1 MKGLSLNFSFA
12 TLLFVATTLL
22 ADDTEILIGKWTV
35 KKVDDQGQK
44 FTQTIEVRKDKF
56 IFQILAADD
65 QVVLHAEG
73 DLKLARLGPFNFA
86 RFSHI
91 RAGESSAN
99 LQQVDDEYGCIYT
112 LDTETWTVASNF
124 DKQRGQTPSLDRYGR
139 VKATAQTGTL
149 VIDEIEMAETPQS
162 ATWFLCFEA
171 NVEGVSR
178 RYYVEDKG
186 YDKSQVRIPVA
197 LELPKVR
204 SGQKCTFKMQLD
216 DVDADVCTDEVD
228 NQSTGEFSVGERG
241 SQTYKPEGNWRYTI
255 SWHLK

>member
-86 RFSHI
+86 RFSPHPGWRI
-91 RAGESSAN
+91 VCESP
-99 LQQVDDEYGCIYT
+99 
-112 LDTETWTVASNF
+112 AS
-124 DKQRGQTPSLDRYGR
+124 GR
-139 VKATAQTGTL
+139 
-149 VIDEIEMAETPQS
+149 
-162 ATWFLCFEA
+162 
-171 NVEGVSR
+171 
-178 RYYVEDKG
+178 
-186 YDKSQVRIPVA
+186 
-197 LELPKVR
+197 
-204 SGQKCTFKMQLD
+204 
-216 DVDADVCTDEVD
+216 
-228 NQSTGEFSVGERG
+228 
-241 SQTYKPEGNWRYTI
+241 
-255 SWHLK
+255 